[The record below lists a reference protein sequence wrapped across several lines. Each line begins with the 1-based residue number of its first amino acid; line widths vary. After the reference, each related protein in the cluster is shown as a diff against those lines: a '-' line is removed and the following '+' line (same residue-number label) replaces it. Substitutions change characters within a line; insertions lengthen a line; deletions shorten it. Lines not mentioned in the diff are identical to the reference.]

1 MKRIFLFCSLL
12 VGFAAGLRAA
22 PVDDL
27 MPRPKSVK
35 VVSAEEQWR
44 FNPSQVRFEE
54 LASTPVAREGYY
66 RLTVTPDG
74 ATIAAA
80 DEQGRRYGEVTL
92 KQLVALTKLEHAQK
106 SVALPCVE
114 IEDYPSFP
122 IRGLLFDTGRNWLPV
137 PLIERQLQLLAAY
150 KYNVFQWHITDNHGW
165 RLQSKKYP
173 QLSRPE
179 NLDRTDNFYTQA
191 QFKDVIAT
199 AKALGIT
206 VLPELDVPGHTMT
219 FRRAFGVERMDDPKI
234 RQVITELFDELM
246 DLLDPAV
253 TPYIH
258 IGSDEV
264 KAHER
269 VPGEWI
275 VGWVNQIEARGFKVI
290 AWGPGQYPQ
299 GLKQP
304 LTRQYWMGRHVKR
317 ADNEPYI
324 DSQSSYY
331 INHVD
336 ALELLTQAS
345 FQKPCLTGPEEN
357 KLGAIFAVWH
367 DDALGKPEDL
377 FLMNPV
383 APATVLFADN
393 FWNDRPKDEMKW
405 YGNLPPPEHPDFAF
419 AQEQERLALVHKALL
434 QKSSGKGKYDSVVT
448 FFPFYKQTDMRW
460 RMAET
465 AEEKPFNEMPWGER
479 IIAQGTIYAQHFF
492 FGQTNLTKGH
502 TGTVWFGMLVNSEK
516 DQVVDLVA
524 DFMNFSRSD
533 NRIRDAALVQGK
545 WNAKGAE
552 LYINGKAVPP
562 PHWKQP
568 GTGPNIG
575 EKPLLDEP
583 WTVRP
588 PIRVALK
595 KGRNEVLVKLPLKG
609 WKKSFTCF
617 FPYAKGLTY
626 EAP

>member
-1 MKRIFLFCSLL
+1 MHKVLFTGVFATLL
-12 VGFAAGLRAA
+12 AGSVLAA

-35 VVSAEEQWR
+35 VAEQGGSWVFDPAR
-44 FNPSQVRFEE
+44 VKVVR
-54 LASTPVAREGYY
+54 LASAPEEREGYY
-66 RLTVTPDG
+66 SLTITPEG
-74 ATIAAA
+74 ATLSAA
-80 DEQGRRYGEVTL
+80 DEAGVRYGKVTL
-92 KQLVALTKLEHAQK
+92 RQLLALTRMEEKK
-106 SVALPCVE
+106 KRVALPCVT
-114 IEDYPSFP
+114 IEDYPTFGV
-122 IRGLLFDTGRNWLPV
+122 RGLLFDTGRNWLPV
-137 PLIERQLQLLAAY
+137 DLIKRQLKLLAAY
-150 KYNVFQWHITDNHGW
+150 KMNVFQWHITDNHGW

-173 QLSRPE
+173 QLSKPE
-179 NLDRTDNFYTQA
+179 NLDRTDCFYTQA
-191 QFKDVIAT
+191 QFKDVIAF
-199 AKALGIT
+199 AKERGIT
-206 VLPELDVPGHTMT
+206 VIPELDVPGHTMT
-219 FRRAFGVERMDDPKI
+219 FRRAFGVARMDDPKI
-234 RQVITELFDELM
+234 RGIVSDLFEELM

-269 VPGEWI
+269 VPADWI

-290 AWGPGQYPQ
+290 AWGPGQYPA

-317 ADNEPYI
+317 AENEPYI

-336 ALELLTQAS
+336 ALELLTQAC
-345 FQKPCLTGPEEN
+345 FQKPCLTGPKEH

-367 DDALGKPEDL
+367 DDALGRPEDL
-377 FLMNPV
+377 FTMNPV
-383 APATVLFADN
+383 APATVLYSDN

-419 AQEQERLALVHKALL
+419 AQEMERLALVHKRLL
-434 QKSSGKGKYDSVVT
+434 QTSHLPSDVVAYY
-448 FFPFYKQTDMRW
+448 PFYKQTDMRW

-465 AEEKPFNEMPWGER
+465 AEVKPFDQLPWGER
-479 IIAQGTIYAQHFF
+479 VIAQGTIYAQHFF
-492 FGQTNLTKGH
+492 FGQTNLTNGKS
-502 TGTVWFGMLVNSEK
+502 GTVWFGTVVNSEV
-516 DQVVDLVA
+516 DQEVDLIA

-533 NRIRDAALVQGK
+533 NRIRDAALEQGK

-552 LYINGKAVPP
+552 LYVNGVPVPP
-562 PHWKQP
+562 PTWRQP

-575 EKPLLDEP
+575 EKPLVDEP

-588 PIRVALK
+588 PVRVQLK

-617 FPYAKGLTY
+617 FPNPEGLTF